1 MKAIK
6 NTNLKTLTVLAA
18 LLLLTVSLEIP
29 VKESNAEKEKKE
41 KNEKNYDGEKAKNY
55 DGEKAKNYDGE
66 KAKNYD
72 GEKAK
77 NYDSIKQINEC
88 SDSAA
93 SCINIICQAAEVCI
107 IPQDSLTRIALPT

>member
-18 LLLLTVSLEIP
+18 LLLLTVSLAIP
-29 VKESNAEKEKKE
+29 VQESNAEKEKNEKKGKKE
-41 KNEKNYDGEKAKNY
+41 KNEE
-55 DGEKAKNYDGE
+55 
-66 KAKNYD
+66 NYD

-107 IPQDSLTRIALPT
+107 VPQDSLTRIALPT

>member
-18 LLLLTVSLEIP
+18 LLLLTVSLAIP
-29 VKESNAEKEKKE
+29 VQESSAEKEKKE
-41 KNEKNYDGEKAKNY
+41 KKEKD
-55 DGEKAKNYDGE
+55 
-66 KAKNYD
+66 YD

>member
-1 MKAIK
+1 MKAI
-6 NTNLKTLTVLAA
+6 NHTNLKTLTVLAT
-18 LLLLTVSLEIP
+18 LLLLTVSLAIP
-29 VKESNAEKEKKE
+29 VQESSAEKE
-41 KNEKNYDGEKAKNY
+41 KNEKNE
-55 DGEKAKNYDGE
+55 
-66 KAKNYD
+66 KNYD

-107 IPQDSLTRIALPT
+107 VPQDSLTRIALPT

>member
-18 LLLLTVSLEIP
+18 LLLLTVSLAIP
-29 VKESNAEKEKKE
+29 VQESSAEKEKRE
-41 KNEKNYDGEKAKNY
+41 KNDDGEKA
-55 DGEKAKNYDGE
+55 E
-66 KAKNYD
+66 
-72 GEKAK
+72 

-88 SDSAA
+88 SESAA

-107 IPQDSLTRIALPT
+107 VPQDSLTRIALPTP

>member
-6 NTNLKTLTVLAA
+6 HTNLKTLTVLAA
-18 LLLLTVSLEIP
+18 LLLLTVSLAIP
-29 VKESNAEKEKKE
+29 VQESSAEKE
-41 KNEKNYDGEKAKNY
+41 KNEKNE
-55 DGEKAKNYDGE
+55 
-66 KAKNYD
+66 KNYD

-107 IPQDSLTRIALPT
+107 VPQDSLTRIALPT

>member
-1 MKAIK
+1 MKDIK

-18 LLLLTVSLEIP
+18 LLLLTVSLAIP
-29 VKESNAEKEKKE
+29 VQESNAEKEKKE
-41 KNEKNYDGEKAKNY
+41 KNE
-55 DGEKAKNYDGE
+55 
-66 KAKNYD
+66 KNYD

>member
-18 LLLLTVSLEIP
+18 LLLLTVSLAIP
-29 VKESNAEKEKKE
+29 VQESSAEEEKK
-41 KNEKNYDGEKAKNY
+41 EKNYDGEKA
-55 DGEKAKNYDGE
+55 E
-66 KAKNYD
+66 
-72 GEKAK
+72 

-88 SDSAA
+88 SESAA

-107 IPQDSLTRIALPT
+107 VPQDSLTRIALPTP

>member
-18 LLLLTVSLEIP
+18 LLLLTVSLAIP
-29 VKESNAEKEKKE
+29 VQESNAEKEKKE
-41 KNEKNYDGEKAKNY
+41 KNEKNE
-55 DGEKAKNYDGE
+55 
-66 KAKNYD
+66 KNYD

-107 IPQDSLTRIALPT
+107 VPQDSLTRIALPT

>member
-18 LLLLTVSLEIP
+18 VLLLTVSLAIP
-29 VKESNAEKEKKE
+29 VQESNAEKEEKEEKE
-41 KNEKNYDGEKAKNY
+41 KGE
-55 DGEKAKNYDGE
+55 
-66 KAKNYD
+66 KNYD

-107 IPQDSLTRIALPT
+107 VPQDSLTRIALPT

>member
-18 LLLLTVSLEIP
+18 LLLLTVSLAIP
-29 VKESNAEKEKKE
+29 VQESNAEKEKKE
-41 KNEKNYDGEKAKNY
+41 KKEKNE
-55 DGEKAKNYDGE
+55 E
-66 KAKNYD
+66 NYD

>member
-6 NTNLKTLTVLAA
+6 HTNLKTLTVLAA
-18 LLLLTVSLEIP
+18 LLLLTVSLAIP
-29 VKESNAEKEKKE
+29 VQESNAEKEK
-41 KNEKNYDGEKAKNY
+41 NE
-55 DGEKAKNYDGE
+55 
-66 KAKNYD
+66 KNYD

>member
-18 LLLLTVSLEIP
+18 LLLLAVSLAIP
-29 VKESNAEKEKKE
+29 VQESSAEKEKRE
-41 KNEKNYDGEKAKNY
+41 KND
-55 DGEKAKNYDGE
+55 
-66 KAKNYD
+66 D

-88 SDSAA
+88 SESAA

-107 IPQDSLTRIALPT
+107 VPQDSLTRIALPTP